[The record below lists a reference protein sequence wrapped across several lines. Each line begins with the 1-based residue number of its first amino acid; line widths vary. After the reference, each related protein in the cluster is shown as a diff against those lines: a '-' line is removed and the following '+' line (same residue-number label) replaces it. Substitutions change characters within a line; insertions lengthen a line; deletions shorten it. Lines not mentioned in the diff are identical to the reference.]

1 MIWARCGQVI
11 RHDICKLQH
20 NVSFMTSC
28 IVSNEIAKTPQKD
41 EGKDDTINEIDEW
54 KNLGNRSKVTKTD
67 KWIIM
72 KFGENSKEKYKDWSD
87 IPDYV
92 K

>member
-1 MIWARCGQVI
+1 MLLTKTSMIWARCGQVI

-20 NVSFMTSC
+20 NASFMTSC

-54 KNLGNRSKVTKTD
+54 KSV
-67 KWIIM
+67 
-72 KFGENSKEKYKDWSD
+72 
-87 IPDYV
+87 V
-92 K
+92 

>member
-1 MIWARCGQVI
+1 ML
-11 RHDICKLQH
+11 KLHQFLI
-20 NVSFMTSC
+20 SF
-28 IVSNEIAKTPQKD
+28 PD
-41 EGKDDTINEIDEW
+41 
-54 KNLGNRSKVTKTD
+54 LGNRSKVTKTD

-72 KFGENSKEKYKDWSD
+72 KFGENSKEKYKHWSD

>member
-1 MIWARCGQVI
+1 MIWARYGQVI

-41 EGKDDTINEIDEW
+41 EGKDDIINEIDEW
-54 KNLGNRSKVTKTD
+54 KSV
-67 KWIIM
+67 
-72 KFGENSKEKYKDWSD
+72 F
-87 IPDYV
+87 
-92 K
+92 

>member
-1 MIWARCGQVI
+1 MSFFINYISVDQHQMLLTKTSLIWARCGQVI

-54 KNLGNRSKVTKTD
+54 KSV
-67 KWIIM
+67 
-72 KFGENSKEKYKDWSD
+72 F
-87 IPDYV
+87 
-92 K
+92 